1 MRVMCKVS
9 IPVDTG
15 NAAVRDG
22 TIVQKIQSILGEMK
36 PEAAY
41 FTDDGGKRTGLIF
54 FDMADTSQ
62 IPAIAEPW
70 FLAFNASIE
79 FKVVM
84 NADDLAKAHPGL
96 IAAATKYRLKPS
108 AG

>member
-1 MRVMCKVS
+1 MMCKVS

-22 TIVQKIQSILGEMK
+22 SIVQKIQSILGEMN

-54 FDMADTSQ
+54 FDMADTSE

-79 FKVVM
+79 LKAVM

-96 IAAATKYRLKPS
+96 IAAAKKY
-108 AG
+108 G